1 MRDSLA
7 MKTNFCMIVGLVFL
21 TTACGGNKAGTLTL
35 RGDGVS
41 PVSAPITAGPTTTPT
56 ATPAGGTTPS
66 PNPSATPNPSS
77 TPTGGTT
84 PTPVPTPGDWN
95 NAGNLPQAIFDIVA
109 SEPTPNH
116 LSYQISYYDIDHLG
130 PNPAAFSKRVNL
142 SFVNTSTAQTSAQFT
157 LTPSTPEFTNSS
169 IECVNGCESGTI
181 HLTYAGIPGSKL
193 NGTADID
200 FFRQDIQTI
209 KYQLSLE
216 VPSDPV
222 LFNFMDNLKN
232 SRFLNGILTVFNVR
246 NGFAQP
252 YEVNLNFGL
261 PGNGLF
267 SGNSLLHGRKF
278 GTSVE
283 VVYGFH
289 ATLVNLN
296 GSLGLAKAS
305 TDFLSNVEL
314 CLHLPGSITS
324 FGAYTT
330 AHPNSSPSC
339 MP

>member
-1 MRDSLA
+1 

-35 RGDGVS
+35 KSDGTT
-41 PVSAPITAGPTTTPT
+41 PVSAPITAGPTTSP
-56 ATPAGGTTPS
+56 TPAGG
-66 PNPSATPNPSS
+66 ATPTPTPTA

-84 PTPVPTPGDWN
+84 PTPAPTPGDWN
-95 NAGNLPQAIFDIVA
+95 NANNLPQAIFDIVA

-116 LSYQISYYDIDHLG
+116 LNYEISYYDIDHLG

-142 SFVNTSTAQTSAQFT
+142 SFVNTSSAQTSAQFT

-169 IECVNGCESGTI
+169 IQCVNGCESGTI
-181 HLTYAGIPGSKL
+181 HLIYAGVPGSKL

-209 KYQLSLE
+209 KYLLSVE
-216 VPSDPV
+216 VPSDPI
-222 LFNFMDNLKN
+222 LFNFMDNLKHN
-232 SRFLNGILTVFNVR
+232 KFLNGILTVFNVR

-267 SGNSLLHGRKF
+267 SGNSVLHGRKF
-278 GTSVE
+278 GTSVG
-283 VVYGFH
+283 VDYGFH
-289 ATLVNLN
+289 ATLLNLN

-314 CLHLPGSITS
+314 CLRLPGSITS

-330 AHPNSSPSC
+330 SHPNSSPSC
-339 MP
+339 TP